1 MAAALYKPY
10 LFAKLDILKSKM
22 KEKIARFQQLTYSM
36 ASPPKAKSI
45 PLYKRD
51 KKKKLD
57 LHEYTKQISC

>member
-1 MAAALYKPY
+1 
-10 LFAKLDILKSKM
+10 
-22 KEKIARFQQLTYSM
+22 M

-57 LHEYTKQISC
+57 LHEHRKQISCKVMKSVKPNIIYSGRRGRFLI